1 MNIRG
6 EKMVKINYQ
15 LTDEEKFEIYKSVKR
30 NLQKHYYEN
39 RTEEQ
44 IEKRLARA
52 SWEMEQSAKYDHVV
66 VNHVVEDCAAE
77 ILKIIANVAD

>member
-30 NLQKHYYEN
+30 KLQRGYYEN

-44 IEKRLARA
+44 IAKRKQYMKEYKKKR
-52 SWEMEQSAKYDHVV
+52 KGV
-66 VNHVVEDCAAE
+66 
-77 ILKIIANVAD
+77 K

>member
-44 IEKRLARA
+44 IEKRKKYMQEYKKKNKGVKA
-52 SWEMEQSAKYDHVV
+52 WEK
-66 VNHVVEDCAAE
+66 C
-77 ILKIIANVAD
+77 

>member
-44 IEKRLARA
+44 IEKRKQYMREYKKKNKGVKA
-52 SWEMEQSAKYDHVV
+52 WEK
-66 VNHVVEDCAAE
+66 C
-77 ILKIIANVAD
+77 